1 MGNKRII
8 CICNTFYQLIMYIQ
22 MRKTILRNSFVTLL
36 ISDHSKNA
44 EEVAGNI
51 LQLDIFDEVHF
62 IRTLNYDHGKE
73 NLFRKAI
80 KTFQLISGKKG
91 DFIKIAKL
99 HYDELI
105 YYNFNATANLFF
117 SMLIKSSPDLICSR
131 VEEGLIS
138 YNYCIND
145 ADMEY
150 KGCTKIASSIRKI
163 CHLQNLKTRTN
174 YFYCLFPELY
184 HGNKE
189 TVPIPF
195 TDEQMA
201 ENGKLLASAFKIDRS
216 KMSYHKKYIFFS
228 GVGDIE
234 GGKPIGELDIANLIA
249 SIVGKNNMLIKKH
262 PRDKRDV
269 YEKNGFHVDCN
280 SNVPWETIVLNYDFK
295 DHVFLSVT
303 SGSVM
308 FGSAVLNQ
316 GPKTFYLYNL
326 CQNRDTNSVAINAIK
341 SLGIIFKD
349 PRANK
354 MLKNIQ
360 IIDNVEELK
369 SKLKN
374 NRMN

>member
-22 MRKTILRNSFVTLL
+22 MRKTLLKNSFVTLL
-36 ISDHSKNA
+36 ISNHSKNA
-44 EEVAGNI
+44 EEIADNI

-73 NLFRKAI
+73 NLFKKSI
-80 KTFQLISGKKG
+80 KTLQLIFGKKR
-91 DFIKIAKL
+91 DFSNIVKV
-99 HYDELI
+99 HCDELI
-105 YYNFNATANLFF
+105 YYNFNATANLLF

-145 ADMEY
+145 ADMTY
-150 KGCTKIASSIRKI
+150 KGCVKIASSIRKM
-163 CHLQNLKTRTN
+163 CHLPDLKTRTN
-174 YFYCLFPELY
+174 YFYCLFPGLY
-184 HGNKE
+184 HGNKKV
-189 TVPIPF
+189 VPIPF

-201 ENGKLLASAFKIDRS
+201 ENGKLLASIFNIDRN
-216 KMSYHKKYIFFS
+216 KISYPEKYIFFS
-228 GVGDIE
+228 GVGDFE
-234 GGKPIGELDIANLIA
+234 GGKPVGELDIANLIA
-249 SIVGKNNMLIKKH
+249 SIVGKNNLLIKKH

-295 DHVFLSVT
+295 DHIFLSVT
-303 SGSVM
+303 SGSMM

-316 GPKTFYLYNL
+316 GPKTFYLYNFSKNKD
-326 CQNRDTNSVAINAIK
+326 CNTVAINAIK

-349 PRANK
+349 PNACK
-354 MLKNIQ
+354 LLKNIQ
-360 IIDNVEELK
+360 VVDNIEELK
-369 SKLKN
+369 SKLRDNK
-374 NRMN
+374 MK